1 MNTNTHSELVTISTS
16 DLGHVTGGDA
26 GGDYTH
32 TLKKD
37 FLDMSKREG
46 QTIDAVKNK
55 DWKGAAV
62 NGVRSVVDGVKV
74 MSDAWSPVKDFL
86 GFGHK

>member
-1 MNTNTHSELVTISTS
+1 MNANTQELTTISIS
-16 DLGHVTGGDA
+16 NLHRVTGGDA

-37 FLDMSKREG
+37 FLDMSNREG
-46 QTIDAVKNK
+46 QTYQDIQKKN
-55 DWKGAAV
+55 WGGAAV

-74 MSDAWSPVKDFL
+74 MSDAWAPVKDFL